1 MPPLNPRMDL
11 SDELDEPEL
20 GAREQ
25 ALLGLVDTLTPEDR
39 ELLELRLIDGFTTLD
54 IAARFGISRADAVQ
68 RIQALRWRLRR
79 MAKETGLMKPGTIW
93 AARRRKKWQGTVPSG
108 LPLRLDR
115 DLVRR
120 YFGMF

>member
-1 MPPLNPRMDL
+1 MGTTQLNPRMDL

-54 IAARFGISRADAVQ
+54 IAARFGISRADGGATHPS
-68 RIQALRWRLRR
+68 AE
-79 MAKETGLMKPGTIW
+79 MAAPAHG
-93 AARRRKKWQGTVPSG
+93 QGDGSHEAGNHLGSKTPQEVAGYRPFRVTT
-108 LPLRLDR
+108 PPR
-115 DLVRR
+115 
-120 YFGMF
+120 